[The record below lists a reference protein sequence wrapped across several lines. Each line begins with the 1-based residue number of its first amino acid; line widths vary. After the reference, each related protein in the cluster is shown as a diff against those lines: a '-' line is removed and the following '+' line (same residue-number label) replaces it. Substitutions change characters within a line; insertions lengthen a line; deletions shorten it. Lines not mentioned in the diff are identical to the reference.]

1 MAELDV
7 RRALRLTDYWWVAY
21 RRTWKGSAISSFVVP
36 LLYILA
42 MGVLLGGFIKGDPA
56 RLEGA
61 PTYLAFVAPGM
72 LAAQTMTTVFGE
84 VTYPV
89 MGMIKWQRVYYGQ
102 IATPLSVPDIVL
114 AHLGFVA
121 FRVATVSAVFLAVM
135 APFGVFESVAGVLVA
150 FVVQLLVGLA
160 FAAPVY
166 AFSARLRNESGF
178 SLVFRLGTIPMF
190 LFSGAFFPVS
200 NLDAPLEALAKVTPL
215 WHGVDLTR
223 MLVLGRVDGPVALV
237 HVAYL
242 AALALLGWVLATR
255 NLRRRL
261 ID

>member
-1 MAELDV
+1 MAGLDV
-7 RRALRLTDYWWVAY
+7 RRSARMVDYWAVAY

-42 MGVLLGGFIKGDPA
+42 MGVLLGGFIKGDPDK
-56 RLEGA
+56 LEGA
-61 PTYLAFVAPGM
+61 TSYLSFVAPGM
-72 LAAQTMTTVFGE
+72 LAAQSMTTVFGE

-89 MGMIKWQRVYYGQ
+89 MGKIKWQRVYYGM
-102 IATPLSVPDIVL
+102 IATPLGVPDIVF
-114 AHLGFVA
+114 AHLGFVT

-135 APFGVFESVAGVLVA
+135 APFGVFTSLGGVVVA
-150 FVVQLLVGLA
+150 FFVQLLIGLA

-166 AFSARLRNESGF
+166 ALSARLPNESGF
-178 SLVFRLGTIPMF
+178 ALVFRLGMIPMF

-200 NLDAPLEALAKVTPL
+200 NLDPWLAALAKVTPL

-223 MLVLGRVDGPVALV
+223 MLVLGRVDGSLALV

-242 AALALLGWVLATR
+242 AALALAGWVLATR
-255 NLRRRL
+255 ILHRRL